1 MIIKSVNTHRFI
13 AVFGFETREVDV
25 HSLLAKI
32 NTLSEETGVTIQLFD
47 SSLIA
52 GWEHLFFGALNAL
65 KAFSYAENISNK
77 LSVECLLYVSGQ
89 RQISVAV
96 KNLGIKPD
104 TRNIGVILIGDT
116 TNVLREVQQKILLIT
131 MGKENDAILTISS
144 RAKFDKIRS
153 FFRITETELHTMC
166 GSEEWTSCID
176 TLTKYCIERSS
187 LLVLQR

>member
-1 MIIKSVNTHRFI
+1 M
-13 AVFGFETREVDV
+13 ETREVDV

-32 NTLSEETGVTIQLFD
+32 STLSEETGVTIQLFD

-65 KAFSYAENISNK
+65 KAFSYAKNISNK

-89 RQISVAV
+89 RQIIVAV

-131 MGKENDAILTISS
+131 KGKENDTILT
-144 RAKFDKIRS
+144 
-153 FFRITETELHTMC
+153 
-166 GSEEWTSCID
+166 
-176 TLTKYCIERSS
+176 
-187 LLVLQR
+187 